1 MGAQAAALL
10 DAGGPVGEVPPP
22 ASTLGA
28 LRLTRP
34 AAYALDV
41 VARSHGGVGLAPS
54 AWDGTRLHRTLPAG
68 VPVVVGPDL
77 TATWSAP
84 ADAGWVRRV
93 ISDVLCLDDDLGPLH
108 DACDRVPFLAWVRS
122 AGAGRVLRSPSAFE
136 DLAGTLASTR
146 TSYAAT
152 RRMTAALV
160 RAGSAC
166 GAYPTPE
173 EVLRLGED
181 GVRAAGWGYRA
192 PSLLALAQR
201 ADQVERWRDPS
212 VTDDEVLAG
221 LASLHGF
228 GPYAAAVALP
238 LLGPRPRPLVLDG
251 WLRAQVPDPSVF
263 APMGR
268 WAGTG
273 LWLSV
278 TGRRAGRPVGS
289 ITGRP
294 VGSITGRPVGS
305 GTRAPGSP
313 TSSGT
318 PLPR

>member
-10 DAGGPVGEVPPP
+10 DAGGPVGEVPPH
-22 ASTLGA
+22 AATLGT
-28 LRLTRP
+28 LSLVRP

-54 AWDGTRLHRTLPAG
+54 AWDGTRLHRTLPTG

-77 TATWSAP
+77 AVSWSVP
-84 ADAGWVRRV
+84 ADVGWVRRV
-93 ISDVLCLDDDLGPLH
+93 LSDVLCLDDDLGALH
-108 DACDRVPFLAWVRS
+108 DACDLVPSLAWVRP

-136 DLAGTLASTR
+136 DLAGALASTR

-160 RAGSAC
+160 RAGSTC

-181 GVRAAGWGYRA
+181 GVRAAGWGYRS
-192 PSLLALAQR
+192 PSLLALAAR
-201 ADQVERWRDPS
+201 AEQVERWRDPS
-212 VTDDEVLAG
+212 VADDEVLAG
-221 LASLHGF
+221 LRSLHGF
-228 GPYAAAVALP
+228 GPFAAAVALP
-238 LLGPRPRPLVLDG
+238 LLGHRPRPLVLDG
-251 WLRAQVPDPSVF
+251 WLRAQVADPSVF

-278 TGRRAGRPVGS
+278 TAGRA
-289 ITGRP
+289 
-294 VGSITGRPVGS
+294 GS
-305 GTRAPGSP
+305 GTRTPGSP
-313 TSSGT
+313 TSAGT
-318 PLPR
+318 PSPR